1 MNGNVSSRWISHH
14 FFVNV
19 KSAIIHAEQISTL
32 GGGRELF
39 VFARSFNC
47 LQMIE
52 NNVTKSMYSL
62 DNGQVAYSLHL
73 SNSAWNISA
82 AKNCD
87 KFTVS
92 ASHNDWRPEQ
102 WEYPLAFEY
111 FSRLVSRWDFYI
123 LNFACNSFFSAPLS
137 NKFENE
143 RRPDTS
149 FIALPTREKNSAKN
163 VERSVPT
170 YALTVAVQCI
180 KDGNGKYWMYWRY
193 AKFEQVS

>member
-1 MNGNVSSRWISHH
+1 MPREHEQWIVFTEYIDLSIIYFRFTFNEQREQQKKSHRKMNGNVSSRWISHH

-111 FSRLVSRWDFYI
+111 FSRRVSRWDFYI
-123 LNFACNSFFSAPLS
+123 LNFACNSFFFRA
-137 NKFENE
+137 
-143 RRPDTS
+143 
-149 FIALPTREKNSAKN
+149 FIE
-163 VERSVPT
+163 
-170 YALTVAVQCI
+170 
-180 KDGNGKYWMYWRY
+180 
-193 AKFEQVS
+193 